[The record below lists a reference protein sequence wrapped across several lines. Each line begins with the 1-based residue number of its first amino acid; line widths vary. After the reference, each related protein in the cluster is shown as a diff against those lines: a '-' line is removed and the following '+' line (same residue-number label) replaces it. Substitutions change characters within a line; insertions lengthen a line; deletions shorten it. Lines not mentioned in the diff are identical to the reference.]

1 MRFLFALKAGCFKSR
16 RFARAIHKI
25 FTMAQYAFTYKP
37 LDTDALSREDL
48 RGYFLSNAL
57 TPIKWG
63 DRFLSYSLAA
73 VRLPTASLLPVPNHQ
88 FLELS
93 VFFYQ
98 QGTKLRTSD

>member
-1 MRFLFALKAGCFKSR
+1 
-16 RFARAIHKI
+16 
-25 FTMAQYAFTYKP
+25 MAQYAFTYKP

-57 TPIKWG
+57 TPIKSG

-73 VRLPTASLLPVPNHQ
+73 VRLPTASLLAGPDHQ